1 MYIGDRETRGRG
13 NRSVELGVEKIGKKD
28 LEVIFMREKN

>member
-13 NRSVELGVEKIGKKD
+13 NRSVELEVEKVGKKD
-28 LEVIFMREKN
+28 LQVVFMREKN

>member
-1 MYIGDRETRGRG
+1 MYIGDRETRKRG
-13 NRSVELGVEKIGKKD
+13 NRSVELEVEKIGKKD